1 MDIMLIVGFSSLV
14 LWAFFIY
21 RTYKE
26 VQSLGAGRTLTKSKL
41 AFFYC
46 FSIVYV
52 IVSFLLFAYV
62 TYRVILIGEFDE
74 IATLLMAL
82 GSYLLTVGIGTLI
95 YYSQLMDS
103 KRDGKQID
111 RIETAINQLTMDSK
125 RNSEQIDRIE
135 AAINQLN
142 ISIKEVAVSIE
153 AQSFAKDKTK
163 VK

>member
-1 MDIMLIVGFSSLV
+1 MDIMLILGYSCLTLGVI
-14 LWAFFIY
+14 FIY

-26 VQSLGAGRTLTKSKL
+26 IQSLGTGRTLTKSKL

-52 IVSFLLFAYV
+52 IVSFLIFAYV
-62 TYRVILIGEFDE
+62 TYRVMLMGEVDE
-74 IATLLMAL
+74 IATLLMAS
-82 GSYLLTVGIGTLI
+82 GSSLLTLGFGALI

-103 KRDGKQID
+103 KRNVEQID

-135 AAINQLN
+135 TAMNQLN

-153 AQSFAKDKTK
+153 AQSCAEDKTK